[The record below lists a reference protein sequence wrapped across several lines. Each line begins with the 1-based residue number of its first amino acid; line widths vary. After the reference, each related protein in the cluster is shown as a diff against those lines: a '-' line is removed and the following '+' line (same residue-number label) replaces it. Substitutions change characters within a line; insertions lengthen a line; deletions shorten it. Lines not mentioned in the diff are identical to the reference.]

1 MSASG
6 KIFNRIIDNIFG
18 QVTSE
23 TNTDFDF
30 RFGYTSRER
39 DEVTGLMY
47 YRARYYDPAVGRFL
61 SEDPLGFDAGDANFY
76 RYVFNSPTNYTDPSG
91 EIAVVPECA
100 GFDEKYKKYTLTLVS
115 EIWRW
120 KKTET
125 SYQYILKSEDNV
137 QDIAIQIVHD
147 FWEDALKY
155 YESYATLSQV
165 DSELNNDPSG
175 ECIHQIMD
183 FARCS
188 RGIIAAKLCNRHNYE
203 KLVQI
208 YRERMLNQDK
218 GFYLSSFDC
227 IVNLLSC

>member
-1 MSASG
+1 MS
-6 KIFNRIIDNIFG
+6 KIKTLLFEKMKPELGQAGFNLVKTRNWFIRKQNQNVSFVFWIVSYKDQGNIRITPTTGVRFNNI
-18 QVTSE
+18 
-23 TNTDFDF
+23 
-30 RFGYTSRER
+30 
-39 DEVTGLMY
+39 
-47 YRARYYDPAVGRFL
+47 
-61 SEDPLGFDAGDANFY
+61 EDIFHQ
-76 RYVFNSPTNYTDPSG
+76 
-91 EIAVVPECA
+91 CA

-208 YRERMLNQDK
+208 YRERMSNQDK